1 MWFNE
6 SVFYQIYTLNFCGAP
21 RDNDGIVE
29 HRILR
34 LNDFMD
40 YFEDLGINAIYFNP
54 VFSSDHHGYD
64 TRDYCKIDERLGTNE
79 DFIEICKNLHD
90 RGMRVVLDGVFNHV
104 GRGFFAFQDV
114 LNNRENSQY
123 KDWFRIDFN
132 GNSPYDDGFYYEGWE
147 GHYELVKLNL
157 DHPDVQ
163 NYLLSAVDY
172 WIDAFDIDGIRLDVA
187 YSLPRW
193 FMAMLKDHCRQ
204 KKADFFLLGEVLG
217 DNAGYMFSE
226 AHLDSITDYPG
237 FKGLWSSFNSLNMFE
252 MAHTIKRNYGEMY
265 RGQTL
270 FSFVDN
276 HDVERIASKLTDLE
290 KLPLIYGMLFSLP
303 GIPCIYY
310 GSEWGQTGK
319 KEQGSDDS
327 LRPEF
332 TKPMPND
339 LTKYIKKLISIR
351 NQSSALQKGEFKE
364 LVLTNKQFVFERNDQ
379 QERIIVALNLD
390 DQEFTISL
398 NENLISENEY
408 DNFIRRCN
416 LQISALKKQLDK
428 TSHKKTD
435 NISSFD
441 FGNTPAVISEM
452 LKNNEISKPDR
463 IILTQMVNC
472 IYIYE
477 NNTVKIVY
485 NVDHL

>member
-1 MWFNE
+1 MLALLLQEYLF
-6 SVFYQIYTLNFCGAP
+6 
-21 RDNDGIVE
+21 
-29 HRILR
+29 
-34 LNDFMD
+34 
-40 YFEDLGINAIYFNP
+40 
-54 VFSSDHHGYD
+54 
-64 TRDYCKIDERLGTNE
+64 
-79 DFIEICKNLHD
+79 
-90 RGMRVVLDGVFNHV
+90 
-104 GRGFFAFQDV
+104 DV
-114 LNNRENSQY
+114 IRFWVSE
-123 KDWFRIDFN
+123 
-132 GNSPYDDGFYYEGWE
+132 
-147 GHYELVKLNL
+147 
-157 DHPDVQ
+157 
-163 NYLLSAVDY
+163 
-172 WIDAFDIDGIRLDVA
+172 FDIDGIRLDVA

-319 KEQGSDDS
+319 KEQESDDS

-351 NQSSALQKGEFKE
+351 NQSSALQK
-364 LVLTNKQFVFERNDQ
+364 V
-379 QERIIVALNLD
+379 
-390 DQEFTISL
+390 S
-398 NENLISENEY
+398 
-408 DNFIRRCN
+408 
-416 LQISALKKQLDK
+416 
-428 TSHKKTD
+428 
-435 NISSFD
+435 
-441 FGNTPAVISEM
+441 
-452 LKNNEISKPDR
+452 LKNWF
-463 IILTQMVNC
+463 
-472 IYIYE
+472 
-477 NNTVKIVY
+477 
-485 NVDHL
+485 

>member
-310 GSEWGQTGK
+310 GSEWG
-319 KEQGSDDS
+319 
-327 LRPEF
+327 
-332 TKPMPND
+332 
-339 LTKYIKKLISIR
+339 
-351 NQSSALQKGEFKE
+351 AKGEKSQGDPALRACFDGPQTNGLTEWIAKLAE
-364 LVLTNKQFVFERNDQ
+364 AKKHSNALNYGAFRSVVLTNRQCIFERAVDGERVLVAINAEEQPYTAHFDAGCGRAVDLITG
-379 QERIIVALNLD
+379 QE
-390 DQEFTISL
+390 
-398 NENLISENEY
+398 
-408 DNFIRRCN
+408 
-416 LQISALKKQLDK
+416 
-428 TSHKKTD
+428 H
-435 NISSFD
+435 D
-441 FGNTPAVISEM
+441 FGGGSE
-452 LKNNEISKPDR
+452 LPGYSAYFWKCER
-463 IILTQMVNC
+463 
-472 IYIYE
+472 
-477 NNTVKIVY
+477 
-485 NVDHL
+485 

>member
-319 KEQGSDDS
+319 KEQGCDDS

-364 LVLTNKQFVFERNDQ
+364 LVLTNKQFV
-379 QERIIVALNLD
+379 
-390 DQEFTISL
+390 
-398 NENLISENEY
+398 
-408 DNFIRRCN
+408 
-416 LQISALKKQLDK
+416 LKEMIN
-428 TSHKKTD
+428 KK
-435 NISSFD
+435 
-441 FGNTPAVISEM
+441 E
-452 LKNNEISKPDR
+452 L
-463 IILTQMVNC
+463 L
-472 IYIYE
+472 
-477 NNTVKIVY
+477 
-485 NVDHL
+485 

>member
-123 KDWFRIDFN
+123 KNWFRIDFN
-132 GNSPYDDGFYYEGWE
+132 GNSPYNDGFYYEGWE

-157 DHPDVQ
+157 DYPDVQ

-319 KEQGSDDS
+319 KEQGSDAS
-327 LRPEF
+327 LRPEYE
-332 TKPMPND
+332 KPLPND
-339 LTKYIKKLISIR
+339 LTKYIKKLVEIR
-351 NQSSALQKGEFKE
+351 NKYKALQLGEYNE
-364 LVLTNKQFVFERNDQ
+364 RILTNKQFVFERVFENQ
-379 QERIIVALNLD
+379 KIIIALNLD
-390 DQEFTISL
+390 ENEYTISL
-398 NENLISENEY
+398 NEQKAHSLIE
-408 DNFIRRCN
+408 
-416 LQISALKKQLDK
+416 
-428 TSHKKTD
+428 
-435 NISSFD
+435 NISIDSL
-441 FGNTPAVISEM
+441 NNVILPPKSIQYY
-452 LKNNEISKPDR
+452 LI
-463 IILTQMVNC
+463 
-472 IYIYE
+472 E
-477 NNTVKIVY
+477 N
-485 NVDHL
+485 

>member
-123 KDWFRIDFN
+123 KNWFRIDFN
-132 GNSPYDDGFYYEGWE
+132 GNSPYNDGFYYEGWE

-157 DHPDVQ
+157 DYPDVQ

-204 KKADFFLLGEVLG
+204 KKEDFFLLGEVLG

-252 MAHTIKRNYGEMY
+252 MAHTIKRNYKEMY
-265 RGQTL
+265 QGQIL
-270 FSFVDN
+270 WSFVDN
-276 HDVERIASKLTDLE
+276 HDVARIASQLTDLE

-319 KEQGSDDS
+319 KEQGSDAS
-327 LRPEF
+327 LRPEYE
-332 TKPMPND
+332 KPLPND
-339 LTKYIKKLISIR
+339 LTKYIKKLVEIR
-351 NQSSALQKGEFKE
+351 NKYKALQLGEYNE
-364 LVLTNKQFVFERNDQ
+364 RILTNKQFVFERVFENQ
-379 QERIIVALNLD
+379 KIIIALNLD
-390 DQEFTISL
+390 ENEYTISL
-398 NENLISENEY
+398 NEQKALSLI
-408 DNFIRRCN
+408 
-416 LQISALKKQLDK
+416 
-428 TSHKKTD
+428 D
-435 NISSFD
+435 NISIDSL
-441 FGNTPAVISEM
+441 NNVILPPKSIQYY
-452 LKNNEISKPDR
+452 LI
-463 IILTQMVNC
+463 
-472 IYIYE
+472 E
-477 NNTVKIVY
+477 N
-485 NVDHL
+485 

>member
-1 MWFNE
+1 M
-6 SVFYQIYTLNFCGAP
+6 
-21 RDNDGIVE
+21 
-29 HRILR
+29 
-34 LNDFMD
+34 
-40 YFEDLGINAIYFNP
+40 
-54 VFSSDHHGYD
+54 FSSDHHGYD

-132 GNSPYDDGFYYEGWE
+132 GNSPYNDGFYYEGWE

-265 RGQTL
+265 RGQT
-270 FSFVDN
+270 
-276 HDVERIASKLTDLE
+276 
-290 KLPLIYGMLFSLP
+290 
-303 GIPCIYY
+303 
-310 GSEWGQTGK
+310 GK

-398 NENLISENEY
+398 NENLISLIDQQEIENQG
-408 DNFIRRCN
+408 
-416 LQISALKKQLDK
+416 QIVLKPK
-428 TSHKKTD
+428 TIHYFK
-435 NISSFD
+435 
-441 FGNTPAVISEM
+441 
-452 LKNNEISKPDR
+452 
-463 IILTQMVNC
+463 
-472 IYIYE
+472 
-477 NNTVKIVY
+477 VK
-485 NVDHL
+485 

>member
-1 MWFNE
+1 MQLTETVKLYPNKYQTELIKVTMTEYFIMWFNE

-157 DHPDVQ
+157 DYPDVQ

-319 KEQGSDDS
+319 KEQESDDS

-332 TKPMPND
+332 TKPMPNG

-398 NENLISENEY
+398 NENLISLIDQQEIENQG
-408 DNFIRRCN
+408 
-416 LQISALKKQLDK
+416 QIVLKPK
-428 TSHKKTD
+428 TIHYFK
-435 NISSFD
+435 
-441 FGNTPAVISEM
+441 
-452 LKNNEISKPDR
+452 
-463 IILTQMVNC
+463 
-472 IYIYE
+472 
-477 NNTVKIVY
+477 VK
-485 NVDHL
+485 

>member
-64 TRDYCKIDERLGTNE
+64 TRDYCKIDEGLGTNE

-157 DHPDVQ
+157 DYPDVQ

-398 NENLISENEY
+398 
-408 DNFIRRCN
+408 F
-416 LQISALKKQLDK
+416 
-428 TSHKKTD
+428 
-435 NISSFD
+435 
-441 FGNTPAVISEM
+441 
-452 LKNNEISKPDR
+452 SKSYFF
-463 IILTQMVNC
+463 N
-472 IYIYE
+472 
-477 NNTVKIVY
+477 
-485 NVDHL
+485 